1 MSTVEDFKQPNP
13 VKENRQGLIGKPVDR
28 YDGPLKV
35 AGKAPYAYE
44 VQPPSPPAYGVMV
57 GAAIAQGRI
66 VAIDAA
72 AAEAAPG
79 VKVVWR
85 HGHAPKHA
93 APAPPVDFWTG
104 GPEPVFATDQVRY
117 FGEPVAFV
125 CADTLENATAAAAL
139 IRIAYEA
146 ADPDADFHG
155 KAGLYSIEPDASD
168 VRVGDFEAAFEAA
181 PVKLDERW
189 TTPVQN
195 HCQME
200 PHASIAWWTDGVCEA
215 HTSCQ
220 GVVRSRGILAMTL
233 EMAPENILL
242 RSRYIGGGFGGKM
255 FTYADLILAA
265 LASRELGMPVKV
277 AFTRQQMM
285 HGTIHRP
292 ATEQRVRL
300 GATPDGKITAMS
312 LLGVSHA
319 SQASPFFERT
329 SGFAKSLY
337 ASPNRL
343 FGDRGVAT
351 GLPPG
356 GPLRAPGEASG
367 TLSLEVAMDEMAEML
382 GLDPIEFRVINEP
395 EVDPTSGK
403 PFSIRQLVRCMREGA
418 QAFGWDRRQA
428 KPGQARDGR
437 WLVGY
442 GMAGA
447 IRGNMLLPAKCSI
460 AVDADGIVTVRQGM
474 TDIGTGTYTV
484 LAQIAAETMGVAM
497 ADVRVVIGEAEAP
510 PTPGSG
516 GQFGAATAGSAALAA
531 GMNLRKAIAALAVG
545 DPASPLYEGAIEE
558 VEFRDGGVAIG
569 NRTES
574 LKALISRAAPDGLTE
589 LGESAGATDG
599 GAWSQHT
606 FGAHFAEVGVDP
618 ITGETRL
625 RRMLGVFACGRI
637 LNAKTARSQLTGGM
651 IWGVSSALHEGNEV
665 DVRFGS
671 FLGQDLASYLVPVQA
686 DIGELDAIMLDEVDD
701 IANPLGI
708 KGVGELGL
716 AGSGAAVANAIYNA
730 CGARVRE
737 YPITPDKVIA
747 ALPEDLV

>member
-1 MSTVEDFKQPNP
+1 MSTVEDFQKPNP
-13 VKENRQGLIGKPVDR
+13 IKENRQGLIGKPVDR

-35 AGKAPYAYE
+35 SGKAPYAYE
-44 VQPPSPPAYGVMV
+44 VQPPSAPSYGVMV
-57 GAAIAQGRI
+57 PAGIAQGRI
-66 VAIDAA
+66 ITIDTA
-72 AAEAAPG
+72 AAEASPG
-79 VKVVWR
+79 VKAVWT
-85 HGHAPKHA
+85 HLNVPKHA
-93 APAPPVDFWTG
+93 APAVPVDFWTG
-104 GPEPVFATDQVRY
+104 GPEPVFATDRVRY

-125 CADTLENATAAAAL
+125 CADTFENATAAAQL
-139 IRIAYEA
+139 IAIGYA
-146 ADPDADFHG
+146 ADEPNSDFHA
-155 KAGLYSIEPDASD
+155 KAHVLDITPGPND
-168 VRVGDFEAAFEAA
+168 VVVGDFAGAFAEA
-181 PVKLDERW
+181 PVTLDEVW

-220 GVVRSRGILAMTL
+220 GVVRTRGILAMTL
-233 EMAPENILL
+233 EMDKENILL

-265 LASRELGMPVKV
+265 LASRELGCPVKV
-277 AFTRQQMM
+277 AFTRQHMM

-312 LLGVSHA
+312 LLGVSH
-319 SQASPFFERT
+319 SSEPSPFFERT

-343 FGDRGVAT
+343 LGDRSVPT

-367 TLSLEVAMDEMAEML
+367 TLSLEVAMDEMAEKL
-382 GLDPIEFRVINEP
+382 GLDPIEFRVLNEP

-418 QAFGWDRRQA
+418 QTFGWDRRQA
-428 KPGQARDGR
+428 APGQVRDGR
-437 WLVGY
+437 WLVGM

-447 IRGNMLLPAKCSI
+447 IRGNMLMPAKCSI

-484 LAQIAAETMGVAM
+484 LAQIAAETMGVLM
-497 ADVRVVIGEAEAP
+497 SDVRVIIGEAEAP

-531 GMNLRKAIAALAVG
+531 GMKLRHAIATMAVA
-545 DPASPLYEGAIEE
+545 DPASPLHEGVIEE

-569 NRTES
+569 NRSES
-574 LKALISRAAPDGLTE
+574 LKALISRNAPEGLDVI
-589 LGESAGATDG
+589 GESAQASDG

-701 IANPLGI
+701 IANPLGV
-708 KGVGELGL
+708 KGVGELGM

-730 CGARVRE
+730 CGARVRS
-737 YPITPDKVIA
+737 YPITPEKLIA
-747 ALPEDLV
+747 ALPQ

>member
-1 MSTVEDFKQPNP
+1 MSTVEDFQKPNP
-13 VKENRQGLIGKPVDR
+13 IKENRQGLIGKPVDR

-44 VQPPSPPAYGVMV
+44 VQPPSPPSYGVMV
-57 GAAIAQGRI
+57 PSGIAQGRI
-66 VAIDAA
+66 ISIDTA
-72 AAEAAPG
+72 AAEASPG
-79 VKVVWR
+79 VKAVWTYLNV
-85 HGHAPKHA
+85 PKHA
-93 APAPPVDFWTG
+93 APAPPIDFWTG
-104 GPEPVFATDQVRY
+104 GPEPVFASDRVHY

-125 CADTLENATAAAAL
+125 CADTLENATAAAQL
-139 IRIAYEA
+139 IAIGYA
-146 ADPDADFHG
+146 ADEPNADFHA
-155 KAGLYSIEPDASD
+155 KAHVLDIVAAEGD
-168 VRVGDFEAAFEAA
+168 VRLGAFESAFAEA
-181 PVKLDERW
+181 PVQLDDVW

-200 PHASIAWWTDGVCEA
+200 PHASIAWWTDGICEA

-233 EMAPENILL
+233 EMEKEDILL

-265 LASRELGMPVKV
+265 LASRELGCPVKV
-277 AFTRQQMM
+277 AFTRQHMM

-300 GATPDGKITAMS
+300 GATPDGKLTALS
-312 LLGVSHA
+312 LVGVSHA
-319 SQASPFFERT
+319 SEMSPFFERT

-337 ASPNRL
+337 ASPNR
-343 FGDRGVAT
+343 FFADRGVSS

-367 TLSLEVAMDEMAEML
+367 TLSLEVAMDEMAEKL

-418 QAFGWDRRQA
+418 QMFGWDKRQA
-428 KPGQARDGR
+428 TPGLVRDGR
-437 WLVGY
+437 WLVGM

-460 AVDADGIVTVRQGM
+460 AVDPDGIVTVRQGM

-497 ADVRVVIGEAEAP
+497 ADVRVIIGEAEAP

-531 GMNLRKAIAALAVG
+531 GMNLRRAIAALAIA
-545 DPASPLYEGAIEE
+545 DPNSPLHEGAIDD
-558 VEFRDGGVAIG
+558 VQFRDGGVAIG

-574 LKALISRAAPDGLTE
+574 LKALISRAAPQGLDA
-589 LGESAGATDG
+589 LGESAQATDG
-599 GAWSQHT
+599 GNWSQHT

-708 KGVGELGL
+708 KGVGELGM
-716 AGSGAAVANAIYNA
+716 AGSGAAVANAVYNA
-730 CGARVRE
+730 CGARVRS
-737 YPITPDKVIA
+737 YPITPEKLIA
-747 ALPEDLV
+747 ALPQ